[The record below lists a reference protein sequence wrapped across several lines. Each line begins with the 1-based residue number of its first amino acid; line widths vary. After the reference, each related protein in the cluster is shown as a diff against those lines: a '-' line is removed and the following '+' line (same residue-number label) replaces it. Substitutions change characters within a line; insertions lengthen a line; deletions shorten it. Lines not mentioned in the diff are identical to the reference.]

1 MPVERES
8 LSPEREKQIDIH
20 HIALVMDG
28 NRRWAKLHGKPTL
41 EGHEE
46 GRKRIEP
53 IVKRAAELGI
63 DVVTF
68 YTLSL
73 ENLERPEEEVKGLLR
88 ILRDGF
94 TPLMEK
100 LKEESVRFHFLGDI
114 NHFPPDLQDNFKQAE
129 AVSKEKDG
137 ITVNLAL
144 AYGGRDEIVR
154 AFKQIVRMGISE
166 ESINEELIR
175 ENLDTADQPDPD
187 LVIRT
192 GGRMRLSGYLT
203 WQTIYSEIYFS
214 NALWPDFTVEEFD
227 KAISWYKE
235 QVRTFGH

>member
-1 MPVERES
+1 MSVERES
-8 LSPEREKQIDIH
+8 LSPEREKQIDLRH
-20 HIALVMDG
+20 VALVMDG

-46 GRKRIEP
+46 GRKRMEP
-53 IVKRAAELGI
+53 IVKRVTELGM

-73 ENLERPEEEVKGLLR
+73 ENLERPEEEVKELLR
-88 ILRDGF
+88 VLKDGF
-94 TPLMEK
+94 TSLMER
-100 LKEESVRFHFLGDI
+100 LKEENVRFHFLGDI
-114 NHFPPDLQDNFKQAE
+114 SRFSDNLQDNFRQVE
-129 AVSKEKDG
+129 AVSKEKTG

-166 ESINEELIR
+166 ENINEELIR
-175 ENLDTADQPDPD
+175 ENLDTAGQPDPD

-192 GGRMRLSGYLT
+192 GKRTRLSGYLT
-203 WQTIYSEIYFS
+203 WQTVYSEIYFS